1 MMSNKSTT
9 LTNVP
14 LLDLDRQYDPIK
26 DEIKNTLLDVFEQ
39 KRFINGPEVTELEK
53 QIVSYTGANY
63 AIGVSSGSDALIVS
77 LMGLD
82 IGYEDEVI
90 TTPFSFFAT
99 AGSISRVGAIPV
111 FCDINPDTFNID
123 PNQIESKITSKTKAI
138 MPVHLFGQC
147 ADMEAIQAIAKK
159 HNLAIIEDAAQALG
173 SQYIFSDGRTQKAG
187 TLGTV
192 GCFSFFPSKNL
203 GACGDAGIVT
213 TNDEALYEKIK
224 CLRMH
229 GETQRYHHKFVGG
242 NFRLDTIQAAVLIIK
257 LKHLEE
263 QHQGRQANAAY
274 YNENLSATIQK
285 PVILP
290 KSPSIYNQY
299 TLKTE
304 RRDEFKEYLTEN
316 TIGNNIYYPIPL
328 HLQECF
334 EYLKYQKGDFPEAEK
349 AATSVISLPIFS
361 ELTSDEL
368 NYVCQHVNQFF
379 SE

>member
-1 MMSNKSTT
+1 MSNKSTT

-14 LLDLDRQYDPIK
+14 LLDLNRQYDPIK
-26 DEIKNTLLDVFEQ
+26 DEIKNILLDVFEQ

-77 LMGLD
+77 LMALD

-123 PNQIESKITSKTKAI
+123 PDQIESKITSKTKAI

-173 SQYIFSDGRTQKAG
+173 SQYIFSDGKTQKAG

-242 NFRLDTIQAAVLIIK
+242 NFRLDTIQAAVLVIK

-274 YNENLSATIQK
+274 YNKNLSATIQK
-285 PVILP
+285 PVIHP

-304 RRDEFKEYLTEN
+304 RRDEFKEFLTAN

-349 AATSVISLPIFS
+349 AAKTVISLPIFS

-368 NYVCQHVNQFF
+368 DYVCQHVNQFF

>member
-26 DEIKNTLLDVFEQ
+26 DEIKNILLDVFEQ

-77 LMGLD
+77 LMALD

-242 NFRLDTIQAAVLIIK
+242 NFRLDTIQAAVLVIK

-285 PVILP
+285 PVIHP

-304 RRDEFKEYLTEN
+304 RRDEFKEFLTEN

-368 NYVCQHVNQFF
+368 DYVCQHVNQFF